1 MISPRRR
8 NFRETALTAVRD
20 PGKSAEVTDKFLWD
34 VHKYTNDY
42 IRFADTKAAFVAA
55 ASTALIGTLV
65 GSSVLDS
72 CFRINVFSW
81 PATKWV
87 GFIGL
92 LFLSASLCLSVNA
105 IRPRLWNSTSAGYIF
120 WESVAGHGTAQAF
133 SHAVGDLTATERTT
147 ATSDHL
153 FQLAIIAK
161 RKYEFVK
168 LAIYSGMPGGV
179 LAGIALFMRHAL
191 ASPH

>member
-1 MISPRRR
+1 MISSRRK

-20 PGKSAEVTDKFLWD
+20 PDKNADATDKFLWD

-65 GSSVLDS
+65 GSNVLDS
-72 CFRINVFSW
+72 CFRINACAWSV
-81 PATKWV
+81 TQWV

-92 LFLSASLCLSVNA
+92 LCLSASLFLSVYA
-105 IRPRLWNSTSAGYIF
+105 IWPRLWNSTSVGYIF
-120 WESVAGHGTAQAF
+120 WESVAGHGTAEAF
-133 SHAVGDLTATERTT
+133 SRKVAELPATERTK

-153 FQLAIIAK
+153 FALATVAK

-168 LAIYSGMPGGV
+168 LAIYAGMPGGV

-191 ASPH
+191 R